1 MAKENKGKP
10 SIMDAIMNDKMG
22 VEDAL
27 KESNSFDAEIREMAE
42 SQLKEE
48 EKKEKAAELARMSK
62 RAAWTNLRFRIE
74 KNYANKCDDIEG
86 DALKKSL
93 SLLNS
98 LKEGKIEIE
107 KDGKKETVTFTPSMY
122 EKELEKLADE
132 SVKAIAKAGEKR
144 RELMRELE
152 QSFVGYYSYS
162 WGNPFNRI
170 NRAIED
176 NRR

>member
-1 MAKENKGKP
+1 MAKDKETKQ

-22 VEDAL
+22 VEEAL

-42 SQLKEE
+42 KQLKDD
-48 EKKEKAAELARMSK
+48 EKKEKAQELARMSK

-74 KNYANKCDDIEG
+74 KNYANKCDDIQGE
-86 DALKKSL
+86 ALKKSL
-93 SLLNS
+93 SLLNA
-98 LKEGKIEIE
+98 LKEGKIECE
-107 KDGKKETVTFTPSMY
+107 KDGKKVTETFTPSMY

-144 RELMRELE
+144 RELMKELE

-162 WGNPFNRI
+162 WSNPFMRI

-176 NRR
+176 QRR

>member
-1 MAKENKGKP
+1 
-10 SIMDAIMNDKMG
+10 MDAVMNEKIG

-93 SLLNS
+93 ELLNC
-98 LKEGKIEIE
+98 LKEGKKEI
-107 KDGKKETVTFTPSMY
+107 DGKKENFTPFMY

-144 RELMRELE
+144 RELMNELE
-152 QSFVGYYSYS
+152 KSFVGYYSYG
-162 WGNPFNRI
+162 WNNPFNRI

>member
-1 MAKENKGKP
+1 MAENKKGKQ
-10 SIMDAIMNDKMG
+10 SIMDAIMNDKIG

-42 SQLKEE
+42 NQLKEE
-48 EKKEKAAELARMSK
+48 EKKEKADELARMSK

-86 DALKKSL
+86 NALKKSL
-93 SLLNS
+93 ELLNC
-98 LKEGKIEIE
+98 LKEGKIEE
-107 KDGKKETVTFTPSMY
+107 EENGKKKTVSFTPTMY

-144 RELMRELE
+144 RELLRELE
-152 QSFVGYYSYS
+152 KSFLGYYSYS
-162 WGNPFNRI
+162 WGNPFSRI

>member
-1 MAKENKGKP
+1 MADKKKNEGKQ
-10 SIMDAIMNDKMG
+10 SIMDAIMNDKIG

-93 SLLNS
+93 ELLNC
-98 LKEGKIEIE
+98 LKEGK
-107 KDGKKETVTFTPSMY
+107 KDNETFTPMMY

-144 RELMRELE
+144 RELLRELE

>member
-1 MAKENKGKP
+1 MAENKNKGKQ
-10 SIMDAIMNDKMG
+10 SIMDAIMNDKIG

-93 SLLNS
+93 ELLNC
-98 LKEGKIEIE
+98 LKEGKKEI
-107 KDGKKETVTFTPSMY
+107 DGKKENFTPTMY

-144 RELMRELE
+144 RELLRELE